1 MRHLLFCLLLLF
13 MPAGALAA
21 VVVDLNSATEER
33 LLDLQTGVS
42 DELIHSIFAYRDKHG
57 PFQNPED
64 LRQVPGMDDES
75 FEQLFPFRLKGS
87 IVIEVDEPKGI
98 SPY

>member
-1 MRHLLFCLLLLF
+1 